1 MLVFQLMFVSLFL
14 LQTTSSGSGRHSLWV
29 LASSISG
36 STVFPEFNMVLKL
49 DDIQVGYYDPTMDRV
64 MRVGGGGEKGA
75 ELDLGQQGTSVLQD
89 IIFNMRERLN
99 WAKHNFNL
107 TGVVVHQR
115 LVGCEV
121 LDRQPVF
128 SMFRE
133 ANNGQEVESFMYNMT
148 DFTFTGINSWE
159 MWLDWAK
166 STYVH
171 KLWTKV
177 YLPVCV
183 QILQNLLDR
192 EKNLVM
198 RRVRPRV
205 RVLTKQVVGGARV
218 TCLATD
224 FYPRHINLTLLRDGR
239 PVDEDELTGGS
250 VLPNGNGLYQVGKTL
265 TVDDEEL
272 RRKHSYTCAASHL
285 SLDNRMEVSWRAEFS
300 RSHRVPVVSVPVSV
314 LLLVLLVVVVLWWR
328 RRRARS
334 DSVAMETQEE
344 EAEDQDRAAAADPAT
359 CETTE

>member
-14 LQTTSSGSGRHSLWV
+14 LQTTSSGLGRHSLMV
-29 LASSISG
+29 LISHISG
-36 STVFPEFNMVLKL
+36 STVFPEFNMVLML
-49 DDIQVGYYDPTMDRV
+49 DDIQVGYYDSTMDRA
-64 MRVGGGGEKGA
+64 MRVGGGGEKEG
-75 ELDLGQQGTSVLQD
+75 ELDVGQDGTSVLQV

-99 WAKHNFNL
+99 WAKQNFNL
-107 TGVVVHQR
+107 TGVVVYQR

-121 LDRQPVF
+121 LEGQPVF
-128 SMFRE
+128 SMFRG
-133 ANNGQEVESFMYNMT
+133 ATNGQDFESMMYNMT
-148 DFTFTGINSWE
+148 HFTVAGSNSWE
-159 MWLDWAK
+159 MWLDVVK
-166 STYVH
+166 RTVIQTLYSNF
-171 KLWTKV
+171 
-177 YLPVCV
+177 YLPFCV
-183 QILQNLLDR
+183 RSLQTLLDR

-250 VLPNGNGLYQVGKTL
+250 VLPNGNGLYQVRKTL

-314 LLLVLLVVVVLWWR
+314 LLLVLLLMVLWWR

-334 DSVAMETQEE
+334 DGVAMETQEE

-359 CETTE
+359 CESPE